1 MNNKKKILERPMI
14 IIAVSVA
21 YIWLFTLSTFVASV
35 GPPMVI
41 AKIADTDKSM
51 SFSDLKESFLIYAQE
66 SSKKLNLSYD
76 FLLYSLLWN
85 MMIFIPTL
93 IIGFFLL
100 RKKRWA
106 RNAMIGLLIILLL
119 YPIAISTITSGFS
132 SRILNFNMLIFPGI
146 IYLLKR
152 KNIESNLS

>member
-1 MNNKKKILERPMI
+1 MV

-21 YIWLFTLSTFVASV
+21 CIWLFTLSTFVASV

-51 SFSDLKESFLIYAQE
+51 SFNDLKESFLIYAQE
-66 SSKKLNLSYD
+66 ASKTMNLSFN

-85 MMIFIPTL
+85 MMIIIPTL

-100 RKKRWA
+100 KKKRWA
-106 RNAMIGLLIILLL
+106 RNAMIGLLIIILL
-119 YPIAISTITSGFS
+119 YPIVISTITSEFS

-152 KNIESNLS
+152 KRIESILS

>member
-1 MNNKKKILERPMI
+1 MV

-21 YIWLFTLSTFVASV
+21 YLWLFTLSTFVASV
-35 GPPMVI
+35 GPPIVI

-51 SFSDLKESFLIYAQE
+51 SFNDLKEAFLIYAQE
-66 SSKKLNLSYD
+66 ASKTMNLSYD
-76 FLLYSLLWN
+76 FLFYSLLWN

-106 RNAMIGLLIILLL
+106 RNAMIGLLILLLL
-119 YPIAISTITSGFS
+119 YPIAISAITSEFS
-132 SRILNFNMLIFPGI
+132 GRILNFNMLIFPGI
-146 IYLLKR
+146 IYLLK
-152 KNIESNLS
+152 KKYIESNLS

>member
-1 MNNKKKILERPMI
+1 MV

-41 AKIADTDKSM
+41 AKIADTDKSI
-51 SFSDLKESFLIYAQE
+51 SFNDLKESFLIYAQE
-66 SSKKLNLSYD
+66 SSNKLNLSYD

-85 MMIFIPTL
+85 VIIFVPTL
-93 IIGFFLL
+93 FIGFFLL
-100 RKKRWA
+100 RKYRWA
-106 RNAMIGLLIILLL
+106 RNAMIGLLIILIL
-119 YPIAISTITSGFS
+119 YPIAISLITSEFS
-132 SRILNFNMLIFPGI
+132 RRMLNFNMLIFPGL

-152 KNIESNLS
+152 KSIESILS